1 MATHSSILAWRIP
14 RPEMLGR
21 PHSIGM
27 QRVGHDLNNLAWAY
41 AHLLVPLSMAINSL
55 MAIRSRKGAVVIFML
70 YYWKIS
76 LELKSALTIPS
87 FSKTLIFDCQV
98 TLNRGRGRGMI
109 FFSLFISIFHFGKFL
124 LLTAM
129 SLISLIFFLRC
140 LICY

>member
-109 FFSLFISIFHFGKFL
+109 FF
-124 LLTAM
+124 
-129 SLISLIFFLRC
+129 FFFFRTYILK
-140 LICY
+140 I